1 MAENAMENLTIE
13 QLVDG
18 YVKAR
23 DRKAELKRLFDEKC
37 AELDEWMDNAEAALL
52 SYFNREG
59 VTTAR
64 TAAGSA
70 YRSTRTSARVA
81 DWQQTLGFIR
91 ENEQWHMLEQ
101 RVNKTA
107 IEEHVT
113 ETGEVPPGVEIVRQH
128 TVGVRRS

>member
-1 MAENAMENLTIE
+1 MAENAMDNLTIE
-13 QLVDG
+13 QLVAG

-23 DRKAELKRLFDEKC
+23 DKKAELKRQFDEKC
-37 AELDEWMDNAEAALL
+37 AALDEWMENAEAALL

-70 YRSTRTSARVA
+70 YRSTQTSAKVA
-81 DWQQTLGFIR
+81 DWDQTLTFIKA
-91 ENEQWHMLEQ
+91 NDAWHMLEQ

-107 IEEHVT
+107 VEEHVA
-113 ETGEVPPGVEIVRQH
+113 ERGDVPPGVEITRRH